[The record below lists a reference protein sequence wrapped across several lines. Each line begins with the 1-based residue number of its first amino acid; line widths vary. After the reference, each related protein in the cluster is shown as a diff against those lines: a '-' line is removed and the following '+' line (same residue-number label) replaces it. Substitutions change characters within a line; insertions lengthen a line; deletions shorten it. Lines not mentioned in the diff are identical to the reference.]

1 METLLSD
8 GRSYLVGDSFSV
20 ADAYFF
26 VVANWSGHTG
36 IDLERWP
43 HVAAYQRRIA
53 ARETVQAALKDRKS
67 AVSGESVAGR
77 LDLGGR
83 RIIEKKNRIVHESC
97 INKN

>member
-43 HVAAYQRRIA
+43 HVAAYQQRIA
-53 ARETVQAALKDRKS
+53 ARETVQAALK
-67 AVSGESVAGR
+67 AEGLAACGGAAAAHGNAPHPELGR
-77 LDLGGR
+77 A
-83 RIIEKKNRIVHESC
+83 SC
-97 INKN
+97 RERVCQYV